1 MHAPQRSQQHC
12 LQQASHRN
20 SLVSTD
26 GRADGEAAVHAHT
39 ECHSPIR
46 EDERLPWQQ
55 QACSSRRSS
64 AVRQEEKDRQHAAS
78 LTCGISNRTQMSKPA
93 KQEQTHK
100 QKQTWLPRRR
110 GGEDR
115 EFGVSRGK
123 LLQTGRISSRALL
136 CRAGSS
142 VQHPVISHH
151 GTEYVAEPPD
161 CAAEI
166 HRTL

>member
-12 LQQASHRN
+12 LQQASHGN
-20 SLVSTD
+20 SLSVHWRTSGWRGCGARTHGVSLAHRRGWTTAVAATGMQLETIKCSQA
-26 GRADGEAAVHAHT
+26 GRE
-39 ECHSPIR
+39 
-46 EDERLPWQQ
+46 
-55 QACSSRRSS
+55 
-64 AVRQEEKDRQHAAS
+64 RQHAAS
-78 LTCGISNRTQMSKPA
+78 LTCGISNRMQMSKPA

-100 QKQTWLPRRR
+100 QKQSWLPRRR